1 MEPKIKV
8 YGAPWCPDC
17 RQAKQFLGEQ
27 RVPYAWIDVDEDQDD
42 LRYIEQVN
50 NGKRIIPTI
59 VFEDS
64 SILVKPS
71 NAELAQ
77 KLGLRTKAN
86 REFYDVIVLGGWPRR
101 SQFGYLYGKGGLGHP
116 DDRA

>member
-1 MEPKIKV
+1 MTRTRT
-8 YGAPWCPDC
+8 ACD
-17 RQAKQFLGEQ
+17 
-27 RVPYAWIDVDEDQDD
+27 
-42 LRYIEQVN
+42 IEQGN

-64 SILVKPS
+64 SILVEPS

-77 KLGLRTKAN
+77 KLGLRTKAK